1 MTVVGS
7 RAPIA
12 ATLAVLGV
20 FLTSVWAFN
29 PDDLPAQQAGEVGV
43 GERPPTVAE
52 TAEPEADASDDEAAA
67 EVDVPSPWT
76 TELPGGGSRI
86 FDNKRFLVAYY
97 GSANTSALGV
107 LGEATP
113 DRIMKR
119 LRAAA
124 KPFQRQGEQLQPVYE
139 LIVTVADAGPGKDG
153 DFNHD
158 IKRSYVEEYVA
169 AARRN
174 KTLLIL
180 DVQPGRATFPEV
192 VKRWEWALKDPWVGL
207 ALDPEWRVGP
217 RQRPAQVIG
226 SVGPVEVNRTSAWL
240 ASLTKREGLPE
251 KVFMLHQFRTS
262 MIREIGKIKPREG
275 LAMIQHVD
283 GFGNPGQKLST
294 YQAVARPRQF
304 TMGFKL
310 FYDEDRPR
318 MRADAVRRIRPEI
331 RYVSFQ

>member
-1 MTVVGS
+1 MVM
-7 RAPIA
+7 
-12 ATLAVLGV
+12 

-29 PDDLPAQQAGEVGV
+29 PDNLPRQPVAEDMAGETSATP
-43 GERPPTVAE
+43 GESDDSSPP
-52 TAEPEADASDDEAAA
+52 AEPSETGEASEEPTEA
-67 EVDVPSPWT
+67 ERSEPWT
-76 TELPGGGSRI
+76 NELPGGGTRI
-86 FDNKRFLVAYY
+86 FGNNRFLVAYY

-107 LGEATP
+107 LGEASP

-124 KPFQRQGEQLQPVYE
+124 KPFQRPGDQIQPVYE

-158 IKRSYVEEYVA
+158 IRRSYVAEYVA

-174 KTLLIL
+174 NVLLIL
-180 DVQPGRATFPEV
+180 DVQPGRASFPEV

-217 RQRPAQVIG
+217 RQVPAQVIG

-240 ASLTKREGLPE
+240 ASLTAREGVPE
-251 KVFMLHQFRTS
+251 KVFMLHQFRSS
-262 MIREIGKIKPREG
+262 MIRDIEKIKPREG
-275 LAMIQHVD
+275 LAMVQHID

-294 YQAVARPRQF
+294 YRAVARPRQF

-318 MRADAVRRIRPEI
+318 MRAAAVRQIRPEV
-331 RYVSFQ
+331 RFVSFQ

>member
-1 MTVVGS
+1 M
-7 RAPIA
+7 
-12 ATLAVLGV
+12 LGV